1 MKTLS
6 QKAFQF
12 LLLAAVVFAPLCCFG
27 QSLSV
32 EGKIDGIGNKKVYLF
47 VRDAH
52 NQDILLDSTVSA
64 KDKFAFTHE
73 PGELNYYTVTVD
85 SVPGGILFFL
95 DSNVQIEGDSK
106 AIWESS
112 VTGSRLTD
120 EFKVYDKQFIIP
132 ARQRLFAL
140 SDSMQAPN
148 LDPSRRVEL
157 EKQQQ
162 EIMDAERL
170 RSEKYI
176 KEHPDSYLSLFK
188 LQIFGKEKKRQL
200 LDILGE
206 ELQEHSIAKA
216 IREEAQLEASVSAGK
231 PAPGFTVQDMKGNAV
246 SLSDYRGQYVLLDF
260 WGSWCGPC
268 IKLIPETKAAYEK
281 YKGKK
286 VQFMGIAYDE
296 EKDRAK
302 LSGMIEKH
310 GMAWPQIFQNM
321 SDESKKG
328 VVRSY
333 RVTSFPSVILINPQG
348 NIVYRGIGQDGL
360 VGALKV
366 LDKEIN

>member
-6 QKAFQF
+6 QKTFLL

-27 QSLSV
+27 QDLTV
-32 EGKIDGIGNKKVYLF
+32 EGKIAGIGNKKVYLF

-52 NQDILLDSTVSA
+52 NQDMLLDSTVAA
-64 KDKFAFTHE
+64 KDSFAFTHKPE
-73 PGELNYYTVTVD
+73 ELSLYSVTVD
-85 SVPGGILFFL
+85 SMPGGVRFIL
-95 DSNVQIEGDSK
+95 DNNVQIEGDSK

-120 EFKVYDKQFIIP
+120 EFNNYDKQFTVP
-132 ARQRLFAL
+132 ARQKLIAL
-140 SDSMQAPN
+140 SSSMRDPN
-148 LDPSRRVEL
+148 LNPDKKEEF

-162 EIMDAERL
+162 DIVDAERL
-170 RSEKYI
+170 RAEKYI
-176 KEHPDSYLSLFK
+176 SEHPDSFLSLLF
-188 LQIFGKEKKRQL
+188 LQSLGKEKSRQML
-200 LDILGE
+200 VTLSL
-206 ELQEHSIAKA
+206 ELQKHSIVKA
-216 IREEAQLEASVSAGK
+216 IQEEAQLEASVSAGK

-246 SLSDYRGQYVLLDF
+246 SLADYRGQYVLLDF

-268 IKLIPETKAAYEK
+268 IKLIPETKAAYER

-310 GMAWPQIFQNM
+310 GMAWPQIFQDM

-360 VGALKV
+360 VEALKV
-366 LDKEIN
+366 LDKEVN

>member
-6 QKAFQF
+6 QKAFQI
-12 LLLAAVVFAPLCCFG
+12 LLLAVVVFAPLCCLG

-64 KDKFAFTHE
+64 KDNFAFTHE
-73 PGELNYYTVTVD
+73 PEELGFYTITVD
-85 SVPGGILFFL
+85 SVPGGVLFFL

-106 AIWESS
+106 AIWNSS
-112 VTGSRLTD
+112 VTGSPLTD
-120 EFKVYDKQFIIP
+120 EFNDFQRQFIAP
-132 ARQRLFAL
+132 VRQKVIAL
-140 SDSMQAPN
+140 SDSMQDPN
-148 LDPSRRVEL
+148 LDPSRREEL
-157 EKQQQ
+157 ERQQK
-162 EIMDAERL
+162 EIVDATRL
-170 RSEKYI
+170 QSEKYI
-176 KEHPDSYLSLFK
+176 KEHPDSFLSLFQ
-188 LQIFGKEKKRQL
+188 LHSLGKEKKRQL
-200 LDILGE
+200 LDIIGQ

-231 PAPGFTVQDMKGNAV
+231 PAPAFTVQDMKGNAV
-246 SLSDYRGQYVLLDF
+246 SLADYRGQYVLLDF

-310 GMAWPQIFQNM
+310 GMAWPQIFQDM

-333 RVTSFPSVILINPQG
+333 RVTSFPSVILINPEG
-348 NIVYRGIGQDGL
+348 SIVYRGIGQDGL
-360 VGALKV
+360 VEALKV
-366 LDKEIN
+366 LDKDMN